1 MTDIVGNG
9 CRTEEFIIHD
19 LALIEGGKHKGT
31 LKVAANAMSVIPWVG
46 GVIAVGNSIHN
57 DIEQGKVNRLHQEW
71 LYTHKVK
78 IEELYNDLND
88 FSQRID
94 DYHEDLDSRLESE
107 SYLSLVRKAFR
118 SWDEAETNDKRR
130 YIMNLLTNA
139 ATSRLCPD
147 DQIRHFNEWI
157 DKYNEIHFLVIKAIA
172 LSTSAGITRKNIWLS
187 FSDSV
192 PSDDSSDAGLFGLV
206 MRDLNTGGVI
216 WQQRQTN
223 HKGQYL
229 KSKSST
235 TTASSNVRES
245 PFENVKRWELT
256 PLGREFVHYTMNEVV
271 GRLE

>member
-1 MTDIVGNG
+1 MTDIVESGY
-9 CRTEEFIIHD
+9 RTEEFIIHD
-19 LALIEGGKHKGT
+19 LALLEGGKHKGT

-46 GVIAVGNSIHN
+46 GVIAAGNNIHN
-57 DIEQGKVNRLHQEW
+57 DREQSKVNRLHQEW

-78 IEELYNDLND
+78 IEALYNDLND
-88 FSQRID
+88 FSKRVNEYQ
-94 DYHEDLDSRLESE
+94 EELDSRLESE

-147 DQIRHFNEWI
+147 DQIRLFNEWI
-157 DKYNEIHFLVIKAIA
+157 DKYNEIHFMVIKAIA
-172 LSTSAGITRKNIWLS
+172 SSASVGITKRSIWLS

-192 PSDDSSDAGLFGLV
+192 PRDDCSDAGLFGLV
-206 MRDLNTGGVI
+206 MRELNTGGVI

-223 HKGQYL
+223 HNGQYL
-229 KSKSST
+229 KSKSSGST
-235 TTASSNVRES
+235 SSSNVRES
-245 PFENVKRWELT
+245 PFEDVKRWELT

-271 GRLE
+271 GRLK